1 MDEGDLRLLGRQALY
16 RLAVVAERRSGFAG
30 HSRRTSA
37 LADVVAGQLALTE
50 TRRDLLR
57 QASILHDIGKV
68 AIPDRILCKAGA
80 LDREEREVV
89 ETHTEIGHWLLA
101 GRGCPV
107 LDLAAEIA
115 LHHHESLDGSGY
127 PSRLTEEEI
136 LLEVRIVTVCDVFDA
151 LTSDRPYRPSFTD
164 AAALEII
171 TPDSGNKYD
180 PDVIDALI
188 AAIPDWEH
196 AGVRAA

>member
-188 AAIPDWEH
+188 AAIPSWEH